1 MALTA
6 ERVTVSTV
14 AVALNGADTGPSGGG
29 LLVRAVGTG
38 GTNDAD
44 LGASTVTAGTGF
56 LLVAGGSAVQVNLAA
71 GEQLYAIRTGGAD
84 ATLHVIRT
92 GG

>member
-6 ERVTVSTV
+6 ARVVASTV
-14 AVALNGADTGPSGGG
+14 AVALNGADTGASGTG
-29 LLVRAVGTG
+29 LLVKAVGTG

-44 LGASTVTAGTGF
+44 LGDATVAAGAGF
-56 LLVAGGSAVQVNLAA
+56 LLVAGGPAIWIPLSA
-71 GEQLYAIRTGGAD
+71 GEVLYAIRTGAAD
-84 ATLHVIRT
+84 ATIHVIRT